1 MKNIID
7 LKRETVNW
15 SGTAEGEES
24 GFLPE
29 KPDWRGALSGKIE
42 GYDPFIKKINISSR
56 LY

>member
-15 SGTAEGEES
+15 SGTAGGEES

-29 KPDWRGALSGKIE
+29 KPDWRGALSAKIE
-42 GYDPFIKKINISSR
+42 GYDPFIKKINISLR